1 MKQKYE
7 WYEDLKSIK
16 IKFPIKGVSLKKI
29 DIYMSDLVLK
39 INVNEIKYVKILDL
53 KHEIDFESTENHV
66 NII

>member
-1 MKQKYE
+1 M
-7 WYEDLKSIK
+7 
-16 IKFPIKGVSLKKI
+16 SLKKI